1 MGVPKRNPWLSSLG
15 VLFAVLAVYI
25 GQARADVTSDTPG
38 SIVIYPKVIADGT
51 RDTLIQLTNTSNVG
65 TSVHCFYFDG
75 TSTPPCQHDD
85 FFLDLTPQQPIFW
98 RASTGR
104 RPDEQRC
111 VGGTNNNKTCSANSD
126 CPPTGVGVC
135 ATTPGLFLGLV
146 PPRIKFQGELKCVQV
161 DASGVPIGGNSFKG
175 EALLE
180 TLGNGQISEYNAIA
194 IQNITNPAPTLTCSN
209 IPGKVCTS
217 AQDCQD
223 PNNPAIVGNCAIVLK
238 LDNTMYNACPSELLA
253 THYAQGA
260 TDLFTGATVN
270 SEITLVPCT
279 EDIENNSPTA
289 PLSPPVIANVTPFSE
304 LELLTG
310 SRQVAVSCWA
320 NLSLGDIAFGGD
332 GQLGPG
338 HGGVYDSS
346 VDGTFVMTRI
356 RTSAAPNSGLLGVLE
371 EFHCLNNTQCGPI
384 NGGSAA
390 VNLHGQGS
398 RSASGDV
405 ITIPEN

>member
-75 TSTPPCQHDD
+75 TSDPPCQNDD
-85 FFLDLTPQQPIFW
+85 FFLDLTPQQPVFW

-104 RPDEQRC
+104 RPDD
-111 VGGTNNNKTCSANSD
+111 G
-126 CPPTGVGVC
+126 
-135 ATTPGLFLGLV
+135 TPGLFLGLV
-146 PPRIKFQGELKCVQV
+146 PKRIAFQGELKCIQV
-161 DASGVPIGGNSFKG
+161 DVSGVPIGGNAFKG

-180 TLGNGQISEYNAIA
+180 TLGSGQISEYSAIA
-194 IQNITNPAPTLTCSN
+194 IQNKTNPAPTLTCSN
-209 IPGKVCTS
+209 ISGKVCTS
-217 AQDCQD
+217 AQDCVD
-223 PNNPAIVGNCAIVLK
+223 ATGLVGTCAIVLK
-238 LDNTMYNACPSELLA
+238 LDNTMYNACPSELLV

-260 TDLFTGATVN
+260 NDIFTGATVN
-270 SEITLVPCT
+270 SELTLVPCT
-279 EDIENNSPTA
+279 EDIESNSPTA
-289 PLSPPVIANVTPFSE
+289 PLSPPVIANVTPFNE

-332 GQLGPG
+332 GLLGPG
-338 HGGVYDSS
+338 HGGVFDSS

-356 RTSAAPNSGLLGVLE
+356 RTAAAAGQGLLGVLE
-371 EFHCLNNTQCGPI
+371 EFHCLNDQQCGPLSVD
-384 NGGSAA
+384 GSLVPDAGTAA

-398 RSASGDV
+398 RASGDT
-405 ITIPEN
+405 IIIPENP

>member
-75 TSTPPCQHDD
+75 TSDPPCQHDD
-85 FFLDLTPQQPIFW
+85 FFLDLTPQQPVHW

-104 RPDEQRC
+104 RPDD
-111 VGGTNNNKTCSANSD
+111 S
-126 CPPTGVGVC
+126 
-135 ATTPGLFLGLV
+135 TPGLFLGLV
-146 PPRIKFQGELKCVQV
+146 PPRLQFQGELKCIQV
-161 DASGVPIGGNSFKG
+161 DASGVPIGGNAFKG
-175 EALLE
+175 EALIE

-223 PNNPAIVGNCAIVLK
+223 PTNPAIVGTCAIVLK
-238 LDNTMYNACPSELLA
+238 LDNAMYNACPSELLV

-260 TDLFTGATVN
+260 TDLFSGATVN

-289 PLSPPVIANVTPFSE
+289 PLSPPVIANVTPFNE
-304 LELLTG
+304 MELLTG
-310 SRQVAVSCWA
+310 SRQVAVTCWA
-320 NLSLGDIAFGGD
+320 NLSLGDVAFGGD

-356 RTSAAPNSGLLGVLE
+356 RTSAAAGQGLLGVLE
-371 EFHCLNNTQCGPI
+371 EFHCLNNTACGPASKDA
-384 NGGSAA
+384 GGTPDAGTAA
-390 VNLHGQGS
+390 VNFYGQGS
-398 RSASGDV
+398 RVPGDT
-405 ITIPEN
+405 ITVPEN

>member
-1 MGVPKRNPWLSSLG
+1 MGVPKRNPWLSSFG
-15 VLFAVLAVYI
+15 VLFAVLAVYV
-25 GQARADVTSDTPG
+25 GQGRADVTSDTPG

-65 TSVHCFYFDG
+65 TSVHCFYLDG
-75 TSTPPCQHDD
+75 TSVPPCQHDD
-85 FFLDLTPQQPIFW
+85 FFLDLTPQQPVFW

-104 RPDEQRC
+104 RPD
-111 VGGTNNNKTCSANSD
+111 D
-126 CPPTGVGVC
+126 
-135 ATTPGLFLGLV
+135 TTQPGLFLGLV
-146 PPRIKFQGELKCVQV
+146 PPRINFQGELKCVQV
-161 DASGVPIGGNSFKG
+161 DASGVPIGGNAFKG

-223 PNNPAIVGNCAIVLK
+223 PNNPAIVGTCAIVLK
-238 LDNTMYNACPSELLA
+238 LDNTMYNACPSELLV

-260 TDLFTGATVN
+260 TDLATAATVN

-289 PLSPPVIANVTPFSE
+289 PLAPPVIANVTPFNE

-320 NLSLGDIAFGGD
+320 NLSLSDVAFGGD

-356 RTSAAPNSGLLGVLE
+356 RTGAAAGQGLLGVLE
-371 EFHCLNNTQCGPI
+371 EFHCLNDTKCGPLSPDA
-384 NGGSAA
+384 GSAA
-390 VNLHGQGS
+390 VNFFGQGS
-398 RSASGDV
+398 RSPGDTIV
-405 ITIPEN
+405 IPEN